1 MKYTNNNNR
10 DFFIMSEFMEQ
21 LKEIAKQNKALA
33 EQKIFFRNEL
43 NTYSSKLTKLQKS
56 LIFFALSSIKQ
67 EDRENLTAFDLSQKP
82 ILIKVQDFLT
92 VCNIDPKKQKNI
104 YKDIE
109 TEILDLQKKPITY
122 VDRHGAVHNISWFTK
137 TSYYSKESVRNYN
150 DDDLIKKD
158 LNFLDGHSYYLIYFT
173 SEIANHLVKLE
184 SNYMSYSFL
193 ISHNFDNKYSARIY
207 ELLQEHKNLVTIKIP
222 MKDFVSRLALPK
234 SYMVR
239 SQLKHYVLEK
249 VKEDI
254 NEKLPDLGFDHDFD
268 KYNNV
273 LLIKKEGMSDDYFF
287 NEIKKIN
294 KISDSDT
301 SSNSTTQS
309 STPSESSQPS
319 TSSLVDNIKEKEQE
333 DKGQGVTFKEIDE
346 DSEE

>member
-1 MKYTNNNNR
+1 
-10 DFFIMSEFMEQ
+10 MSEFMEQ

-33 EQKIFFRNEL
+33 EQRVIFRNEL

-67 EDRENLTAFDLSQKP
+67 EDRDNLSALQLSQKP

-92 VCNIDPKKQKNI
+92 ICNIDPKKQKNI

-122 VDRHGAVHNISWFTK
+122 VDKHGAVHNISWFTK

-158 LNFLDGHSYYLIYFT
+158 LKFLDGHSYYLIYFT
-173 SEIANHLVKLE
+173 SEIANHLVKLK
-184 SNYMSYSFL
+184 SNFMSYSFL

-207 ELLQEHKNLVTIKIP
+207 ELLQEHKNSGRICVP

-254 NEKLPDLGFDHDFD
+254 NGKLPGLGFDHDFD

-273 LLIKKEGMSDDYFF
+273 ILIKNKKISDDYFSD
-287 NEIKKIN
+287 EIKKITQ
-294 KISDSDT
+294 ISDTDT
-301 SSNSTTQS
+301 SSNSTTS
-309 STPSESSQPS
+309 ITS
-319 TSSLVDNIKEKEQE
+319 TSSLLDNVKEKEQE
-333 DKGQGVTFKEIDE
+333 KGQEVTFKEESDE
-346 DSEE
+346 DEE